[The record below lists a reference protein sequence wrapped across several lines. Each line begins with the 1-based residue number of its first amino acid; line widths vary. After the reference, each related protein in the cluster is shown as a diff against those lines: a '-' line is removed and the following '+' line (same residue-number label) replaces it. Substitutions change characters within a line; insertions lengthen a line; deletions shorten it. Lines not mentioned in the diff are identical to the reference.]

1 MDSRIES
8 KLDFKERRKIRIHI
22 TRSTEYGDR
31 FKLYSF
37 PSLVGQ
43 SFNIPEYLGITL
55 RKENDQYFV
64 DQLNYNSLAKKAG
77 IESED
82 QITLTEISNLR
93 PLRREWGYAVG
104 LLLLVMIV
112 LSQWRRSNY
121 KPPD

>member
-1 MDSRIES
+1 M
-8 KLDFKERRKIRIHI
+8 
-22 TRSTEYGDR
+22 
-31 FKLYSF
+31 
-37 PSLVGQ
+37 GQ

-55 RKENDQYFV
+55 RKEKDQYFV
-64 DQLNYNSLAKKAG
+64 NQLNYNSLAKKSG

-104 LLLLVMIV
+104 LLLLVMII